1 VSKERVIVLSVVQ
14 QHLSKAEAAR
24 RYNISWRWV
33 HTLVTRYQACGWE
46 AVEPRSRRPHSN
58 SRAVSDELR
67 QRICTLRCELQAAG
81 LDNGTVS
88 IAARLQQEGLR
99 PPAFSTIRR
108 ILTAAGL
115 ITPAPKKRP
124 KSSYRRFQADQP
136 NECWQ
141 SDFTHWQLA
150 DGTGVEII
158 NWLDDHSRYLLASR
172 AYRRIT
178 GQTVITTFLNI
189 VERYGLP
196 QSTLTDNGS
205 VYTSRFTGG
214 RNGFEYLLA
223 SLGIT
228 QKNGHPGHPQ
238 TQGKIERF
246 HQTLKRWLA
255 AQPAA
260 ATVAELQTQLNTFTD
275 IYNQIRT
282 HRALKGATPAQ
293 AYVAT
298 IKAAPAAQHS
308 NPHYRIRTDHIDRL
322 GKISLRR
329 AGRMHHL
336 GVSAAHAGSAVTI
349 LIDPDTATVIH
360 TDTGEVLS
368 QHTIDPDR
376 SYWRN
381 QHKPPGRWPRT
392 MNHDSTQI

>member
-1 VSKERVIVLSVVQ
+1 MCPLRLDGRVQ
-14 QHLSKAEAAR
+14 PPE
-24 RYNISWRWV
+24 
-33 HTLVTRYQACGWE
+33 G
-46 AVEPRSRRPHSN
+46 P
-58 SRAVSDELR
+58 
-67 QRICTLRCELQAAG
+67 
-81 LDNGTVS
+81 VS
-88 IAARLQQEGLR
+88 IAARLQQEGVR

-108 ILTAAGL
+108 ILTGTGL

-150 DGTGVEII
+150 DGTGVEIS
-158 NWLDDHSRYLLASR
+158 NWLDDHSRYLLASL
-172 AYRRIT
+172 ACRRVT
-178 GQTVITTFLNI
+178 GQTVITTFLAT
-189 VERYGLP
+189 VDRYGAP

-205 VYTSRFTGG
+205 VYTSRFTSG

-260 ATVAELQTQLNTFTD
+260 ATLAQLQTQLDTFAG
-275 IYNQIRT
+275 IYNQTRT
-282 HRALKGATPAQ
+282 HRALHGATPAQ
-293 AYVAT
+293 AYAAT

-308 NPHYRIRTDHIDRL
+308 GPHYRVRNDHVDRL
-322 GKISLRR
+322 GKITLRR

-336 GVSAAHAGSAVTI
+336 GVGVAHAGSAVTL
-349 LIDPDTATVIH
+349 LIDAATVTVIH

-368 QHTIDPDR
+368 EHTIDPDR
-376 SYWRN
+376 SYWPN
-381 QHKPPGRWPRT
+381 QHKPPGRWPRPN
-392 MNHDSTQI
+392 MNDDSTQI